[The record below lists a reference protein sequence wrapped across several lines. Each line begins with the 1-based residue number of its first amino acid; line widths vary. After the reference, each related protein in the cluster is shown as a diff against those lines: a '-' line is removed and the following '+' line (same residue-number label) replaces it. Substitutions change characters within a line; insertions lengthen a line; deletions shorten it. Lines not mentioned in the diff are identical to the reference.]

1 MAAQRRKSTR
11 SKASSVKLKNRST
24 RSSAR
29 GQAAT
34 VVVGRYMAPI
44 LVSGVLLAGLVT
56 LAYMSYDRI
65 TGSEF
70 FALKSVEVHGT
81 ERTGAEEVRRLVV
94 SAVEQPGVWN
104 ADLEGVR
111 TRVEKFPFVKSAAVS
126 RVLPSG
132 VRIQITERVPAAVVS
147 TKSGN
152 YLVDEEGAMLA
163 AVKAEEKDFPFI
175 LHGWDES
182 KTERAVPENRA
193 RLKIYKKML
202 DEWRPFEL
210 SARVKEVHIGN
221 PREPVAVV
229 EDSGRAIAIT
239 LARESLGKSLKTAM
253 EALSGKGSRVK
264 SIDAGGV
271 YPVINYLELKQ

>member
-1 MAAQRRKSTR
+1 MAASRRKATR
-11 SKASSVKLKNRST
+11 SKASSVKLKNRSS
-24 RSSAR
+24 RSRAR

-34 VVVGRYMAPI
+34 VAVGRYVVPTIVSI
-44 LVSGVLLAGLVT
+44 LLLTCLGI
-56 LAYMSYDRI
+56 LAYVSYDRV
-65 TGSEF
+65 TGSDF

-81 ERTGAEEVRRLVV
+81 ERTGVEDVRRLAV

-104 ADLEGVR
+104 ADLEEVR
-111 TRVEKFPFVKSAAVS
+111 TRIEKLPFVKSAAVS

-132 VRIQITERVPAAVVS
+132 VRIQITERVPAAVVN

-163 AVKAEEKDFPFI
+163 AVKAGEKEFPFI

-193 RLKIYKKML
+193 RLKVYKKML
-202 DEWRPFEL
+202 DEWRPFDL
-210 SARVKEVHIGN
+210 SARVKEVHIAN

-229 EDSGRAIAIT
+229 EDSGRAISIT
-239 LARESLGKSLKTAM
+239 LARESLGKSLKTAI

-271 YPVINYLELKQ
+271 YPVINYLEF